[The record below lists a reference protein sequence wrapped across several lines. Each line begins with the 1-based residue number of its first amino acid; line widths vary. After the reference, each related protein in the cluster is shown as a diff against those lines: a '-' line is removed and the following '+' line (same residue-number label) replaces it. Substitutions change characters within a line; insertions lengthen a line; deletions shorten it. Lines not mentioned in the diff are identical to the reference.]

1 MCAPHDKHPANACPL
16 FCHVTRRIVS
26 RGVVEWVT
34 WRLLGSY
41 LRVDCGEQILIWKPS
56 HFLCIVWIL
65 SVVFFAPCY
74 SSVNCLAAIFWLR
87 CCVSLFQ
94 TLPRFVDL
102 VWKERCW
109 STDKFRRWLAN
120 VSSVWNNWVFCVVPY
135 QNWSCDFLIS
145 TFVALARRYL
155 LEWTT
160 WCSWHI
166 WNQVE
171 SISRWHF
178 NNNPSCCALRTVV
191 AYPAARRDK
200 LKKWP
205 RSERRNV
212 YSIRNLK

>member
-1 MCAPHDKHPANACPL
+1 MSCVRATWQTPSQCVSFILSRDAPH
-16 FCHVTRRIVS
+16 R
-26 RGVVEWVT
+26 VT
-34 WRLLGSY
+34 WRGWVGHVAPAWLLPACGLWGTDLNLKTFSFPLY
-41 LRVDCGEQILIWKPS
+41 CVDFVRC
-56 HFLCIVWIL
+56 
-65 SVVFFAPCY
+65 FFAPSY

-160 WCSWHI
+160 WC
-166 WNQVE
+166 
-171 SISRWHF
+171 F
-178 NNNPSCCALRTVV
+178 
-191 AYPAARRDK
+191 
-200 LKKWP
+200 
-205 RSERRNV
+205 
-212 YSIRNLK
+212 